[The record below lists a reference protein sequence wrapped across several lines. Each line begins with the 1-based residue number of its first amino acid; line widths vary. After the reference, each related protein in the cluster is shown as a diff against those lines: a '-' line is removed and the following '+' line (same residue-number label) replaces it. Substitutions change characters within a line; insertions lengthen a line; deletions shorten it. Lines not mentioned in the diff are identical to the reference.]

1 MPKRQVQQIGIMMI
15 VTLTIR
21 YRSDSKSDTEFEK
34 SIEQCEQSKT
44 TKHTWICSYVWF
56 YLNHFMHNV
65 VKWPNIL

>member
-34 SIEQCEQSKT
+34 SSEQCEQSKNYKT
-44 TKHTWICSYVWF
+44 HVDLLIC
-56 YLNHFMHNV
+56 V
-65 VKWPNIL
+65 VLP